1 VRSHRAASLS
11 AEPSFLAM
19 RRSLLA
25 VTAFALAFAGVG
37 CPGVRSAVN
46 ASPGLRWWLFS
57 NFGASKIC
65 PEMLKRGVPLKLP
78 QLGNASVGRFFPN
91 QCFVQVDDVHKAIV
105 MSASGTGYVG
115 LPITR
120 RVGFYVGMTV
130 EYLPDFRLESDST
143 YVWGRF
149 SRFIA
154 APDLRIVGVENP
166 VVNLATRTPAGDVAT
181 VIANG
186 LVASEIGRGFTVVR
200 QDDGDDFTLG
210 HLEPPQKPPRQF
222 KSGEDHVVLASDL
235 TQVQGQ
241 SRDYLGPIEIAS
253 RNTALFLRAKV
264 DGAPLAYAIVER
276 SVGETWRRAYEGAL
290 PMAGPPGSL
299 MGRGTLGI
307 GETSL
312 RFPLEPGTYYVVV
325 ENQAAAPFAPLGVPL
340 PVPEQPAYLSYSL
353 EVGDR

>member
-1 VRSHRAASLS
+1 MRR
-11 AEPSFLAM
+11 PFLAVLVL
-19 RRSLLA
+19 S
-25 VTAFALAFAGVG
+25 LAFTGAG
-37 CPGVRSAVN
+37 CPCVRSAVN
-46 ASPGLRWWLFS
+46 ASPDLRWWLFS

-65 PEMLKRGVPLKLP
+65 PEMLERGVPLKLP
-78 QLGNASVGRFFPN
+78 QLGNASVGRFFPS
-91 QCFVQVDDVHKAIV
+91 QCFVQVDDARQAIV

-115 LPITR
+115 LPVTR

-130 EYLPDFRLESDST
+130 EYLPDFRLEADST

-149 SRFIA
+149 SRFISP
-154 APDLRIVGVENP
+154 PDLRIVGVENP

-210 HLEPPQKPPRQF
+210 HLEPPQKPARQF

-235 TQVQGQ
+235 TQVQAQ
-241 SRDYLGPIEIAS
+241 SRDYLGPFRVTDKNA
-253 RNTALFLRAKV
+253 ALFVRAKA

-290 PMAGPPGSL
+290 PMAAAPGAL
-299 MGRGTLGI
+299 LGQGTLGI
-307 GETSL
+307 GQANL
-312 RFPLEPGTYYVVV
+312 RVPLDRGTYYVVV
-325 ENQAAAPFAPLGVPL
+325 ENQAPVPFAPLGVAL
-340 PVPEQPAYLSYSL
+340 PVPEQPAYLSYSV
-353 EVGDR
+353 EIGNR